1 MGEKKFAKPRNIY
14 LLYTITCLQ
23 GMMFFLPILALYFQQ
38 TLFTAQNVAIIFAV
52 EAIAAA
58 IFEVPTG
65 AVADLFGRK
74 RTMILASGINILSIA
89 TLFIGGSMWMFV
101 IYAVISALANA
112 LNSGTDTALMYDTL
126 KEIKKE
132 KYYKKISGIHMA
144 LWPVGAAV
152 GSIVGGYLATISLQT
167 PVLYSLIPY
176 TLVLLLNFL
185 LVEPQYERQTDSTFN
200 GHIIESIKDVLHNK
214 QLIFILL
221 GGIVAWSFGESMQL
235 MSQLFFQYKNIPII
249 WFGYAEAAGFT
260 MSSLGFY
267 FSHHIS
273 ERFGNKKT
281 IIVSVIVLA
290 LLIISATLA
299 KGYMVLV
306 LFELS
311 SFLFG
316 LRSPILGH
324 LWNEEVES
332 RKRATTNSINS
343 FIYQLGVAVFVPLVG
358 YWSDLFSAG
367 TAFLLSALIILF
379 ISPIFFSFLKNN

>member
-14 LLYTITCLQ
+14 LLYAITCLH

-74 RTMILASGINILSIA
+74 RTMILASGINMLSIA
-89 TLFIGGSMWMFV
+89 ILFIGGSMWMFV
-101 IYAVISALANA
+101 TYAIISALANA

-144 LWPVGAAV
+144 LWPVGAAI
-152 GSIVGGYLATISLQT
+152 GSIAVISLQT

-185 LVEPQYERQTDSTFN
+185 LVEPQYEHQTDSTFN
-200 GHIIESIKDVLHNK
+200 GHIVESIKDVLHNK

-249 WFGYAEAAGFT
+249 WFGYAEAAGFI

-267 FSHHIS
+267 FSHYIS

-290 LLIISATLA
+290 LLVISATLA
-299 KGYMVLV
+299 KGYLVLV

-343 FIYQLGVAVFVPLVG
+343 FVYQLGVAIFVPLVG

-367 TAFLLSALIILF
+367 TAFLFSALIILF
-379 ISPIFFSFLKNN
+379 ISPIFFSFLKKN